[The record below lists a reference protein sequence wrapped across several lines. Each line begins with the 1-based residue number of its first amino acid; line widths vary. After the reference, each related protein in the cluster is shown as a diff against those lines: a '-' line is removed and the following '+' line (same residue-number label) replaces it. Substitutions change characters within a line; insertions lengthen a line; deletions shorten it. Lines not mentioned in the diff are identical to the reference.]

1 MRYCVYGKRY
11 LKHSVI
17 LKLRNFVI
25 GLGNKRKISANAA
38 SGVSFF
44 HMKMR

>member
-1 MRYCVYGKRY
+1 MQYCIYGKRY

-25 GLGNKRKISANAA
+25 GLGNKRKIIANGA